1 MTTKLIGIKDFRNN
15 ITSLWKE
22 SKKKNIRYI
31 VMNHST
37 PVFEV
42 KPVNENDILTEKTIA
57 DINEARKQIKKGEV
71 YTQEEVFKIFG
82 IEK

>member
-15 ITSLWKE
+15 LSSIWKE

-37 PVFEV
+37 PIFEV
-42 KPVNENDILTEKTIA
+42 KPITEEKLLSDATIA
-57 DINEARKQIKKGEV
+57 DINEAREQIKKGEV

-82 IEK
+82 IK